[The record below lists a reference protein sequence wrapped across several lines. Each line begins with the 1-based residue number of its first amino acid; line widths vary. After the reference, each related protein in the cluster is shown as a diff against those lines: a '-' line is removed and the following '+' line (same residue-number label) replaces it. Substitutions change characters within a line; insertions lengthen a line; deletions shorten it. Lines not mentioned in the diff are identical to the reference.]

1 MPDDAVH
8 AIIAHIIGEWQRLQP
23 LAGAQPPRGAWI
35 IAHEPVPA
43 DTVYG
48 ISTPLTNAWFVNSQG
63 AHERDVEAVRRL
75 RANVEAWRGQ
85 PYHRLGWVD
94 LARLVSEPVYYLEFN
109 WGGLYGYGLQAAVT
123 TNGLV
128 LTSRHLW
135 RA

>member
-48 ISTPLTNAWFVNSQG
+48 ISTPLTNAWFGNSQG
-63 AHERDVEAVRRL
+63 THERDVEAVRRL
-75 RANVEAWRGQ
+75 RTNADAWRGQ
-85 PYHRLGWVD
+85 PYHR
-94 LARLVSEPVYYLEFN
+94 
-109 WGGLYGYGLQAAVT
+109 WG
-123 TNGLV
+123 
-128 LTSRHLW
+128 
-135 RA
+135 